1 MTGRS
6 LDGVGY
12 CSYQG
17 FVVSEECELSALY
30 VVAELLDAQVGS
42 QQLSVKGRVLPLGV
56 GELLAEEGEW
66 MPGPVVELVQGASH
80 GNVRSIARDGQLAAR
95 CRVFQEGGIRKCL
108 LCLVE

>member
-1 MTGRS
+1 M
-6 LDGVGY
+6 
-12 CSYQG
+12 
-17 FVVSEECELSALY
+17 VSEECELPALY

-42 QQLSVKGRVLPLGV
+42 QQLPVKSRVLPLGV

-66 MPGPVVELVQGASH
+66 TSGPIAKLVQGASR